1 MRTPDLGDAG
11 VDVVQDRRD
20 GEAATTVGT
29 VGAQLG
35 QPPVVRACAGHEQL
49 AVDFAADAEPRAE
62 RRRRATAHG
71 VGVGEDDLTGDTV
84 GVELLVAVRG
94 VPTAFEPLFVLL
106 VPLLDELVLVATR
119 AHHRR
124 AHLGA
129 LHRVV
134 VEGLAILRFEV
145 VAVLRA
151 REARRAYPTRSR
163 DSARSSRLQ
172 LLLCGS
178 GPRCGRWYFGAA

>member
-1 MRTPDLGDAG
+1 MARP
-11 VDVVQDRRD
+11 QRRS
-20 GEAATTVGT
+20 GLSEHSSANHRLCARAPAMSNSPSTS
-29 VGAQLG
+29 
-35 QPPVVRACAGHEQL
+35 PPMPRPAPNG
-49 AVDFAADAEPRAE
+49 ADAPPRD
-62 RRRRATAHG
+62 G

-94 VPTAFEPLFVLL
+94 VPAPFEPLFVLL

-145 VAVLRA
+145 VAVLRVGKAGVRVRRDDEIALVRHSFRSCSADA
-151 REARRAYPTRSR
+151 RVDLPGAGISAFMMDERAER
-163 DSARSSRLQ
+163 
-172 LLLCGS
+172 
-178 GPRCGRWYFGAA
+178 